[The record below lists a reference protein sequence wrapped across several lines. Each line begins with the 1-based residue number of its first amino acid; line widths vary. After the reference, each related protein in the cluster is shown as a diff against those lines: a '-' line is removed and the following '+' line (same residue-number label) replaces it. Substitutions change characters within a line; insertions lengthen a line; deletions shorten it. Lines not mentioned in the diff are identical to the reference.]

1 MGMTSLP
8 HDDETRADGAE
19 SHSAADQAVQ
29 LVIVIGQ
36 SGSGHSTALDI
47 LEDAEF
53 TAVDNLP
60 LALVDQLVALSVET
74 EKTELAIGV
83 DLRTAGFE
91 PETIVRLVTN
101 LKSSMQDRCQL
112 VLIEATT
119 EELLR
124 RYKATRRRHPM
135 AEQTDS
141 LEQAIELDRKSL
153 AAVSH
158 LADIHI
164 DSTGRAPADFR
175 RELLSRLGLSDEDK
189 VLITAQSFS
198 YKKGLPESA
207 DYVFDMRFLDNPH
220 WQFELRAKTGRDQD
234 VKTFVEADPRFKPF
248 MDKLTDMI
256 ENTLPTQTGDGRP
269 HLTIAF
275 GCTGGKHRSVV
286 AAEWFA
292 RWAETLPIPVSVFHR
307 EIR

>member
-1 MGMTSLP
+1 MTSLTRNDKTSVAGG
-8 HDDETRADGAE
+8 DDV
-19 SHSAADQAVQ
+19 SAADEAVR

-74 EKTELAIGV
+74 EKTRLAIGV
-83 DLRTAGFE
+83 DLRTAGFD
-91 PETIVRLVTN
+91 PDTIVRLVTN
-101 LKSSMQDRCQL
+101 LKSSMQDRCQV

-141 LEQAIELDRKSL
+141 LEQAIELDRSSL
-153 AAVSH
+153 AAVTH

-175 RELLSRLGLSDEDK
+175 RELLARLGLRDEDK
-189 VLITAQSFS
+189 VQLTAQSFS

-207 DYVFDMRFLDNPH
+207 DYVFDMRFLHNPH
-220 WQFELRAKTGRDQD
+220 WQFELRARTGLDQD
-234 VKTFVEADPRFKPF
+234 VQAFVAADPRFQPF
-248 MDKLTDMI
+248 MDKMTEMI
-256 ENTLPTQTGDGRP
+256 ASTLPSQTGDGRP

-286 AAEWFA
+286 CAEWFVS
-292 RWAETLPIPVSVFHR
+292 WAKAHNLSVSVFHR

>member
-1 MGMTSLP
+1 MEPYS
-8 HDDETRADGAE
+8 DDNTADQTADRG
-19 SHSAADQAVQ
+19 HSAADETVE

-47 LEDAEF
+47 LEDADF

-60 LALVDQLVALSVET
+60 LALVDQLVALAVET
-74 EKTELAIGV
+74 QKTRLAIGV

-91 PETIVRLVTN
+91 AETVIRLVTN
-101 LKSSMQDRCQL
+101 LKSSMQDRLQ
-112 VLIEATT
+112 VVMIQATT

-141 LEQAIELDRKSL
+141 LEQAIEMDRDSL
-153 AAVSH
+153 SAVSY
-158 LADIHI
+158 LADIRM

-175 RELLSRLGLSDEDK
+175 RELLSRLGLSSEDK
-189 VLITAQSFS
+189 VLVTAQSFS

-207 DYVFDMRFLDNPH
+207 DYIFDMRFLDNPH
-220 WQFELRAKTGRDQD
+220 WQFELRAKTGIDKPVQ
-234 VKTFVEADPRFKPF
+234 KFVEADPRFIPF
-248 MDKLTDMI
+248 MNKVKDMI
-256 ENTLPTQTGDGRP
+256 ASTLPTQTGDGRP
-269 HLTIAF
+269 HLTVAF

-286 AAEWFA
+286 SAEWFA
-292 RWAETLPIPVSVFHR
+292 RWAKTEGLVISVNHR

>member
-1 MGMTSLP
+1 MTSITR
-8 HDDETRADGAE
+8 DDETRVAGSEDY
-19 SHSAADQAVQ
+19 SAAAETVQ

-47 LEDAEF
+47 LEDADF

-74 EKTELAIGV
+74 EKAKLAIGV

-91 PETIVRLVTN
+91 QETIVRLVTN
-101 LKSSMQDRCQL
+101 LKSSMQDRCQV

-135 AEQTDS
+135 ADQTDS
-141 LEQAIELDRKSL
+141 LEQAIEVDKNSL
-153 AAVSH
+153 AAVAH
-158 LADIHI
+158 LADIHM

-175 RELLSRLGLSDEDK
+175 RELLSRLGLAGEDR
-189 VLITAQSFS
+189 VQLTAQSFS

-207 DYVFDMRFLDNPH
+207 DYVFDMRFLNNPH
-220 WQFELRAKTGRDQD
+220 WQFELRVKTGLDQP
-234 VKTFVEADPRFKPF
+234 VQAFVEADKRFQPF
-248 MDKLTDMI
+248 MDKVGEMI
-256 ENTLPTQTGDGRP
+256 ASTLPTLTGDGRP

-286 AAEWFA
+286 CAEWFA
-292 RWAETLPIPVSVFHR
+292 RWAAAQGLSVSVFHR

>member
-1 MGMTSLP
+1 MTSSP
-8 HDDETRADGAE
+8 HDDKTSVAGRTDYCTADE
-19 SHSAADQAVQ
+19 AVQ

-60 LALVDQLVALSVET
+60 LALVDQLVALSIET
-74 EKTELAIGV
+74 EKTRLAIGV

-101 LKSSMQDRCQL
+101 LKSSMQDTCQV
-112 VLIEATT
+112 VLIEAST

-135 AEQTDS
+135 ADQTDS
-141 LEQAIELDRKSL
+141 LEQAIELDRASL
-153 AAVSH
+153 AAVTH
-158 LADIHI
+158 LADIHM

-175 RELLSRLGLSDEDK
+175 RELLSRLGLADDDK
-189 VLITAQSFS
+189 VQLTAQSFS

-220 WQFELRAKTGRDQD
+220 WQFELRAKTGRDQA
-234 VKTFVEADPRFKPF
+234 VQAFVEADPRFQPF
-248 MDKLTDMI
+248 MDRVTEMI
-256 ENTLPTQTGDGRP
+256 AATLPTQTGDGRP
-269 HLTIAF
+269 QLTIAF

-286 AAEWFA
+286 CAEWFA
-292 RWAETLPIPVSVFHR
+292 KWAEEAGLTVSVFHR

>member
-1 MGMTSLP
+1 MVSRP
-8 HDDETRADGAE
+8 DGDKAAVAATDIP
-19 SHSAADQAVQ
+19 SAADEAVQ

-47 LEDAEF
+47 LEDADF

-60 LALVDQLVALSVET
+60 LALVDQLVALAVET
-74 EKTELAIGV
+74 QKSRLAIGV

-91 PETIVRLVTN
+91 AETVIRLITN
-101 LKSSMQDRCQL
+101 LKSSMQDRFQ
-112 VLIEATT
+112 VVMIEASTQ
-119 EELLR
+119 ELLR

-135 AEQTDS
+135 SDQSDS
-141 LEQAIELDRKSL
+141 LEQAIEMDKNSL
-153 AAVSH
+153 SAVSH
-158 LADIHI
+158 LADIHM

-175 RELLSRLGLSDEDK
+175 RELLSRLGLSSEDK
-189 VLITAQSFS
+189 VQVTAQSFS

-207 DYVFDMRFLDNPH
+207 DYIFDMRFLDNPH
-220 WQFELRAKTGRDQD
+220 WQFELRAKTGIEKPVQE
-234 VKTFVEADPRFKPF
+234 FVEADPRFAPF
-248 MDKLTDMI
+248 MDKLKDMI
-256 ENTLPTQTGDGRP
+256 ASTLPTQTGDGRP
-269 HLTIAF
+269 HLTVAF

-292 RWAETLPIPVSVFHR
+292 RWAKAEDIPVSVFHR

>member
-1 MGMTSLP
+1 MTSVTR
-8 HDDETRADGAE
+8 DDKTTAAGGEDF
-19 SHSAADQAVQ
+19 SAADEAVQ

-74 EKTELAIGV
+74 EKTRLAIGV
-83 DLRTAGFE
+83 DLRTAGFD

-101 LKSSMQDRCQL
+101 VKSSLQERCQV

-135 AEQTDS
+135 ADQTDS
-141 LEQAIELDRKSL
+141 LEQAIELDKSSL
-153 AAVSH
+153 AAVTH

-175 RELLSRLGLSDEDK
+175 RELLARLGLVDEDK
-189 VLITAQSFS
+189 VQLTAQSFS

-207 DYVFDMRFLDNPH
+207 DYVFDMRFLHNPH
-220 WQFELRAKTGRDQD
+220 WQFELRAKTGLDED
-234 VKTFVEADPRFKPF
+234 VQAFVTADPRFQPF
-248 MDKLTDMI
+248 MDKVTDMI
-256 ENTLPTQTGDGRP
+256 ASTLPNKTGDGRP

-286 AAEWFA
+286 CAEWFA
-292 RWAETLPIPVSVFHR
+292 QWANAQKLFVSVFHR
-307 EIR
+307 ETR

>member
-1 MGMTSLP
+1 MVSRP
-8 HDDETRADGAE
+8 DGDKAAVAATDIP
-19 SHSAADQAVQ
+19 SAADEAVQ

-47 LEDAEF
+47 LEDADF

-60 LALVDQLVALSVET
+60 LALVDQLVALAVET
-74 EKTELAIGV
+74 QKSRLAIGV

-91 PETIVRLVTN
+91 AETVIRLITN
-101 LKSSMQDRCQL
+101 LKSSMQDRFQ
-112 VLIEATT
+112 VVMIEASTQ
-119 EELLR
+119 ELLR

-135 AEQTDS
+135 SDQSDS
-141 LEQAIELDRKSL
+141 LEQAIEMDKDSL
-153 AAVSH
+153 SAVSH
-158 LADIHI
+158 LADVHM

-175 RELLSRLGLSDEDK
+175 RELLSRLGLSSEDK
-189 VLITAQSFS
+189 VQVTAQSFS

-207 DYVFDMRFLDNPH
+207 DYIFDMRFLDNPH
-220 WQFELRAKTGRDQD
+220 WQFELRAKTGIEKPVQE
-234 VKTFVEADPRFKPF
+234 FVEADPRFAPF
-248 MDKLTDMI
+248 MDKLKDMI
-256 ENTLPTQTGDGRP
+256 ASTLPTQTGDGRP
-269 HLTIAF
+269 HLTVAF

-292 RWAETLPIPVSVFHR
+292 RWAKAEGIPVSVFHR